1 MIMMK
6 DKLEKS
12 GHRRLYYRLRATCLL
27 GLLFLSLAGAAAIP
41 VGISYRLA
49 QAKAVE
55 ETSERVEENEE
66 DEEGEASLPLGEGI

>member
-6 DKLEKS
+6 DKLEKT
-12 GHRRLYYRLRATCLL
+12 GHRRLYYRLRASCLL
-27 GLLFLSLAGAAAIP
+27 GLLFLTLAGAAAIP

-55 ETSERVEENEE
+55 ETSKTREEEH
-66 DEEGEASLPLGEGI
+66 EEGEEEALLELEGD

>member
-6 DKLEKS
+6 DKLEKT

-27 GLLFLSLAGAAAIP
+27 GLHFLSLAGAAAIP

-55 ETSERVEENEE
+55 ETSQVLE
-66 DEEGEASLPLGEGI
+66 EEGEEGEEENLPLSEGE

>member
-6 DKLEKS
+6 DKLEKT
-12 GHRRLYYRLRATCLL
+12 GHRRLYYRLRASCLL

-55 ETSERVEENEE
+55 ETSERGE
-66 DEEGEASLPLGEGI
+66 EEGREGEEEPLLSPGE